1 MSILFI
7 RFFISFSMQLFI
19 YFFLPFSEINFV
31 PNSYISANFCQ
42 IIQKIVELYTY
53 VYIILYRNLIYCY
66 AEEFYMK
73 SDLQFKEDSKLIHK
87 YLKAIKKKLRP
98 HTKAEK
104 KYLTELKNA
113 MYDYAESSGDKPIT
127 MEELIEKF
135 GEPKECANQY
145 NVEFDTT
152 HPDSKSKRL
161 TAVVISLVL
170 FIALIIT
177 ICFTIFLRSEF
188 EDSRNSEI
196 SKIESKTI
204 IIQEQTTTETDYQE
218 SRKITPVS
226 QPTIK

>member
-87 YLKAIKKKLRP
+87 YLN
-98 HTKAEK
+98 E
-104 KYLTELKNA
+104 
-113 MYDYAESSGDKPIT
+113 
-127 MEELIEKF
+127 IEKDLTLI
-135 GEPKECANQY
+135 PKRQINIYMGLRMPCMITLN
-145 NVEFDTT
+145 
-152 HPDSKSKRL
+152 P
-161 TAVVISLVL
+161 LV
-170 FIALIIT
+170 
-177 ICFTIFLRSEF
+177 
-188 EDSRNSEI
+188 
-196 SKIESKTI
+196 
-204 IIQEQTTTETDYQE
+204 TD
-218 SRKITPVS
+218 V
-226 QPTIK
+226 

>member
-87 YLKAIKKKLRP
+87 YLNEIRKGLNT
-98 HTKAEK
+98 HTLLLESFLFSI
-104 KYLTELKNA
+104 YLK
-113 MYDYAESSGDKPIT
+113 IT
-127 MEELIEKF
+127 V
-135 GEPKECANQY
+135 Q
-145 NVEFDTT
+145 
-152 HPDSKSKRL
+152 
-161 TAVVISLVL
+161 
-170 FIALIIT
+170 
-177 ICFTIFLRSEF
+177 
-188 EDSRNSEI
+188 
-196 SKIESKTI
+196 
-204 IIQEQTTTETDYQE
+204 
-218 SRKITPVS
+218 RKITNGIRNRAKIILLINGYCFKINNS
-226 QPTIK
+226 LW

>member
-1 MSILFI
+1 
-7 RFFISFSMQLFI
+7 
-19 YFFLPFSEINFV
+19 
-31 PNSYISANFCQ
+31 
-42 IIQKIVELYTY
+42 
-53 VYIILYRNLIYCY
+53 
-66 AEEFYMK
+66 
-73 SDLQFKEDSKLIHK
+73 
-87 YLKAIKKKLRP
+87 
-98 HTKAEK
+98 
-104 KYLTELKNA
+104 

-135 GEPKECANQY
+135 GEPKECAHQY

>member
-87 YLKAIKKKLRP
+87 YLNEIRKGLNT
-98 HTKAEK
+98 HTKATN
-104 KYLTELKNA
+104 KYLHGLKNA
-113 MYDYAESSGDKPIT
+113 LYDYAESSGDRCIT
-127 MEELIEKF
+127 M
-135 GEPKECANQY
+135 
-145 NVEFDTT
+145 
-152 HPDSKSKRL
+152 
-161 TAVVISLVL
+161 
-170 FIALIIT
+170 
-177 ICFTIFLRSEF
+177 
-188 EDSRNSEI
+188 
-196 SKIESKTI
+196 
-204 IIQEQTTTETDYQE
+204 
-218 SRKITPVS
+218 
-226 QPTIK
+226 

>member
-1 MSILFI
+1 
-7 RFFISFSMQLFI
+7 
-19 YFFLPFSEINFV
+19 
-31 PNSYISANFCQ
+31 
-42 IIQKIVELYTY
+42 
-53 VYIILYRNLIYCY
+53 
-66 AEEFYMK
+66 MK
-73 SDLQFKEDSKLIHK
+73 TDLQFKEDSKLIHE

-127 MEELIEKF
+127 MEELIEQF

>member
-7 RFFISFSMQLFI
+7 RFFISFSIQLFI

-53 VYIILYRNLIYCY
+53 KYIILYRNLIYCY

-87 YLKAIKKKLRP
+87 YLNEIRKGLNT
-98 HTKAEK
+98 HTKATN
-104 KYLTELKNA
+104 KYLHGLKNA
-113 MYDYAESSGDKPIT
+113 LYDYAESSGDRCIT
-127 MEELIEKF
+127 MEEIIEKF
-135 GEPKECANQY
+135 GEPRECANQY

-152 HPDSKSKRL
+152 HTDSKSKRL

-204 IIQEQTTTETDYQE
+204 IIQEQTTETDYQE

>member
-87 YLKAIKKKLRP
+87 YLNEIRKGLNT
-98 HTKAEK
+98 HTKATN
-104 KYLTELKNA
+104 KYLHGLKNA